1 MSTSRS
7 IYVLFIWS
15 TFHYH
20 FTTNNII
27 SLKQTHLL
35 RHFCRK
41 FSFRVLLSLCLIL
54 CQFQLSFAYKSIAY
68 VNKRVIEQLSHPA
81 HIKNILNFPGIFHWI
96 WGKVFLHTTQQ
107 RNGKTVCK
115 PISSLRETRSSFS
128 QKLSSLQAPRSH
140 SFIYVQFSEKL
151 IFFTPSFAHWCVCI
165 GG

>member
-1 MSTSRS
+1 M
-7 IYVLFIWS
+7 
-15 TFHYH
+15 
-20 FTTNNII
+20 
-27 SLKQTHLL
+27 L

-68 VNKRVIEQLSHPA
+68 INKRVIEQLSHPA
-81 HIKNILNFPGIFHWI
+81 HIKNILNFPGIFQVLLNTR
-96 WGKVFLHTTQQ
+96 KSLLHTTQQ

-151 IFFTPSFAHWCVCI
+151 IFFTPSFAH
-165 GG
+165 